1 MPTVLTRDQIL
12 SVDDSQKRWVPVPE
26 WAPPTDPDAGLW
38 VHGLSGTDR
47 DRFDM
52 SMIISKGR
60 KQEMNF
66 RNLRA
71 RLIALTAFDGP
82 DPATARRLF
91 EPSDVEALG
100 RKNAAALQRVY
111 GAAQELSGLSNEA
124 VDELTG
130 ELGEDSSDASGS
142 SSLLPSGIAAS
153 PNVNEPSAQESSPS
167 GSSTTP
173 SSPSEIGASTS

>member
-12 SVDDSQKRWVPVPE
+12 SADDAQKEFVPVPE
-26 WAPPTDPDAGLW
+26 WAPPTDPDAGVW

-52 SMIISKGR
+52 SMIIQKGK
-60 KQEMNF
+60 KQELNF

-91 EPSDVEALG
+91 EPADVEALG
-100 RKNAAALQRVY
+100 KKNAAALQRVY
-111 GAAQELSGLSNEA
+111 GKAQELSGLSNEA
-124 VDELTG
+124 VEELTG
-130 ELGEDSSDASGS
+130 ELGEDSSGASGS
-142 SSLLPSGIAAS
+142 SSLLPSGMEAS
-153 PNVNEPSAQESSPS
+153 PSVNGGSAPESSASGSPTTASSPS
-167 GSSTTP
+167 G
-173 SSPSEIGASTS
+173 IGA